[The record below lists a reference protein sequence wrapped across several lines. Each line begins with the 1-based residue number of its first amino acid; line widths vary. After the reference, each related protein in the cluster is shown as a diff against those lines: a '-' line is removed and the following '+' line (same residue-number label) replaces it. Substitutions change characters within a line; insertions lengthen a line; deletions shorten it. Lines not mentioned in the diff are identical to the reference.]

1 MGTGYRISKH
11 ELDTA
16 FWKKKLSQYLTNV
29 TPDETH
35 SSVGFSDIFLF
46 KKIVYIKCLNV
57 NRVSF
62 EKILLLLCWR
72 NTLV

>member
-11 ELDTA
+11 EQDTA
-16 FWKKKLSQYLTNV
+16 FLQKKKKISQYLTNV

-46 KKIVYIKCLNV
+46 KKTVYIKCLN
-57 NRVSF
+57 S
-62 EKILLLLCWR
+62 KQGQL
-72 NTLV
+72 